1 MQTETENYLLLAD
14 CIHILL
20 LKQSISSDIWTLK
33 PVQTNSDVTKLY
45 KCVKYLVLTQNLSYS
60 SKQV

>member
-45 KCVKYLVLTQNLSYS
+45 KCVKYLALTQNLSYS